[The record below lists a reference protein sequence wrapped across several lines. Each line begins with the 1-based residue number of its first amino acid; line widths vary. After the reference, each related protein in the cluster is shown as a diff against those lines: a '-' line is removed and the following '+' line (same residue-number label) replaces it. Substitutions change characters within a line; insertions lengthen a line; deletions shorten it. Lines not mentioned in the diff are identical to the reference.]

1 MSLGKI
7 TGTIDRRILVNFRI
21 DPEVCQKVLPSPF
34 RPQLVD
40 GWAIGGICMIRFK
53 ELRPSWVPAALGI
66 FSENA
71 AHRFAVEWEVDGVT
85 KIGVYIPRRDTN
97 SRLKQLVG
105 GRLFPGHH
113 GHADFEVEEVHPNYT
128 VQFKSADDSV
138 HVKVKGKVVP
148 ELPDD
153 SAFNSLDHATDF
165 FRDGSLGYSKDPGK
179 EHFDGVEL
187 GLEDWNLEILEIDEV
202 KTSFFDDQEKFPEG
216 SIHLDSA
223 YLMKDAEHEW
233 YVRGPLCGDVSKDKD

>member
-21 DPEVCQKVLPSPF
+21 DPEVCQKVLPEPF
-34 RPQLVD
+34 RPQLIE

-53 ELRPSWVPAALGI
+53 ELRPGWVPPALGI

-71 AHRFAVEWEVDGVT
+71 AHRFAVEWDEGSET
-85 KIGVYIPRRDTN
+85 KVGVYIPRRDTN

-105 GRLFPGHH
+105 GRLFPGYH
-113 GHADFEVEEVHPNYT
+113 GHADFEVEEKHPHYK
-128 VQFKSADDSV
+128 VEFKSDDDSV
-138 HVKVKGKVVP
+138 HVLVKGQVVP
-148 ELPDD
+148 SLPVD
-153 SAFNSLDHATDF
+153 STFKNIEDATEF
-165 FRDGSLGYSKDPGK
+165 FRKGSLGYSKDPGK

-187 GLEDWNLEILEIDEV
+187 GLEDWNLEILQVDEV
-202 KTSFFDDQEKFPEG
+202 KTSYFDDQSKFPEG
-216 SIHLDSA
+216 SIHVDSA

-233 YVRGPLCGDVSKDKD
+233 YVRGPLKEESKKAE